1 MKTKKFNLF
10 DILIVIVAAVIIA
23 GVIFRAEIR
32 NMFFSDESSYFLMD
46 VQVTFLE
53 NGRAATIK
61 EGDEIFD
68 AEGKSIGTISSVS
81 TTPSKDIVTIDGVD
95 RDVLSTRCRDVTMEI
110 SLRGYITD
118 GVYYTKN
125 GMRLLLN
132 DTITLETSRLSLN
145 CRIKDVRKVALPESK
160 D

>member
-1 MKTKKFNLF
+1 MNKKKFNLF
-10 DILIVIVAAVIIA
+10 DLTILLIAAVIVA
-23 GVIFRAEIR
+23 GVVFRAEIR
-32 NMFFSDESSYFLMD
+32 NKFFSDESSYFLMD

-68 AEGKSIGTISSVS
+68 AEGKSIGTISSVT
-81 TTPSKDIVTIDGVD
+81 TTPSKDIVTFDGVD
-95 RDVLSTRCRDVTMEI
+95 REVLSTRCRDVTMEI

-125 GMRLLLN
+125 GMSLLLN
-132 DTITLETSRLSLN
+132 DTVTLETSKLSLN
-145 CRIKDVRKVALPESK
+145 CRIKDVRKVALPEGK